1 MGDGVALL
9 GNGCGGSVGN
19 GRGFGYLNNGRLM
32 RREECSVDDWTRQVA
47 VEVVEEFGKPVP
59 EVFTCVPLNSPGVI
73 FQYRIMLEVMSLLT
87 LEQHLEFLAHFS
99 SEQWS
104 DPVYEGMEADVSST
118 SADGSP
124 DEEVGVEK
132 RIEEEDGV
140 SSTSAD
146 AHKAVIASESLSTSP
161 RRPWLPGRSLE

>member
-1 MGDGVALL
+1 MIV
-9 GNGCGGSVGN
+9 VGPFATVEDLV
-19 GRGFGYLNNGRLM
+19 RYLNNGRLM
-32 RREECSVDDWTRQVA
+32 GREECSVDDWTRQVA
-47 VEVVEEFGKPVP
+47 VEVAEELGMPVP

-87 LEQHLEFLAHFS
+87 LEQHEEFLAHFS

-104 DPVYEGMEADVSST
+104 DPVQEGMEADVNST

-132 RIEEEDGV
+132 RRLGLKFHHNHF
-140 SSTSAD
+140 T
-146 AHKAVIASESLSTSP
+146 
-161 RRPWLPGRSLE
+161 